1 MGEEEDIW
9 KRKVIKESV
18 EKKDE
23 LKEGARIDWEVIGVE
38 RSKDIE
44 IVEKRMIVEKDEWLA
59 LLIKFDKIK
68 WNRSR

>member
-23 LKEGARIDWEVIGVE
+23 LKEGARID
-38 RSKDIE
+38 
-44 IVEKRMIVEKDEWLA
+44 
-59 LLIKFDKIK
+59 
-68 WNRSR
+68 

>member
-1 MGEEEDIW
+1 M
-9 KRKVIKESV
+9 
-18 EKKDE
+18 
-23 LKEGARIDWEVIGVE
+23 E

-68 WNRSR
+68 